1 MYFRPL
7 TSFAVAPSARVDD
20 LDQFADRAGEIYAE
34 RYQEKLEKTH
44 TGQFAAVV
52 PDTGRCYVD
61 PTLEGAV
68 ARARSAEGPK
78 PCHLIRV
85 GRSAA
90 YRVLPGGSCSEWKS
104 PTSVITLA
112 GSRGSRT
119 IEGFIDTGFDGCLL
133 IPIQKVGLL
142 GLTTTGSTELRMS
155 NGQTLT
161 FHVTEVSV
169 TVRDKTQ
176 KVPAI
181 FGELIGEGDVLIG
194 MEFLERFGLS
204 LLIHDDKVELVDL
217 DIAEH
222 SLQELDRIRQKLP
235 PGTQYLA
242 GESADK
248 RSSGS

>member
-1 MYFRPL
+1 
-7 TSFAVAPSARVDD
+7 
-20 LDQFADRAGEIYAE
+20 
-34 RYQEKLEKTH
+34 
-44 TGQFAAVV
+44 
-52 PDTGRCYVD
+52 
-61 PTLEGAV
+61 
-68 ARARSAEGPK
+68 
-78 PCHLIRV
+78 
-85 GRSAA
+85 
-90 YRVLPGGSCSEWKS
+90 
-104 PTSVITLA
+104 
-112 GSRGSRT
+112 
-119 IEGFIDTGFDGCLL
+119 
-133 IPIQKVGLL
+133 
-142 GLTTTGSTELRMS
+142 MS

-194 MEFLERFGLS
+194 MESLERFGLS